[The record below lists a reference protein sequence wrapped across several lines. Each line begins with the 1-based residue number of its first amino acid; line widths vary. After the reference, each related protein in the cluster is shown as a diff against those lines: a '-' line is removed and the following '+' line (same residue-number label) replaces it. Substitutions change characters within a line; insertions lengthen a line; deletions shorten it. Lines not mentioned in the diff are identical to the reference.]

1 MLCER
6 SHSTRVP
13 IDPDRLHEIKHDG
26 HRLIVQREGSHAS
39 AATTTTTTTT
49 TTSLSGRFDISV

>member
-6 SHSTRVP
+6 SRSTRVP

-49 TTSLSGRFDISV
+49 TSLSGRFDISV

>member
-6 SHSTRVP
+6 SRSTRVP
-13 IDPDRLHEIKHDG
+13 IDPDRRHEIKHDG

-39 AATTTTTTTT
+39 ASAAATTTC
-49 TTSLSGRFDISV
+49 LSGVFEIPV